1 MLTNEQLDATAK
13 ALGLGEPTG
22 VELDEVIGKRANPAT
37 KEELYDGIGE
47 YWNPGDQILAAIG
60 QSENR
65 FTPMQMAS
73 YISTIA
79 NDGTRL
85 ACTFLSRVVSSDY
98 STLVE
103 ENTPEVLSVLEISED
118 TMGAIMDG
126 MKSVADTGIAVDYF
140 RGYTLVDVAAKTGT
154 AEHGSG
160 GSNHGA
166 FACIA
171 PADDPQIVIFV
182 YGEKIG
188 TGGYLAN
195 VAKAIM
201 DVYFTQDAASEMV
214 TYENRVG

>member
-1 MLTNEQLDATAK
+1 
-13 ALGLGEPTG
+13 
-22 VELDEVIGKRANPAT
+22 
-37 KEELYDGIGE
+37 
-47 YWNPGDQILAAIG
+47 
-60 QSENR
+60 
-65 FTPMQMAS
+65 MAS
-73 YISTIA
+73 YIATIA
-79 NDGTRL
+79 NGGTRV

-103 ENTPEVLSVLEISED
+103 ENYPEVLSVVPMSES
-118 TMGAIMDG
+118 TREAIVTG
-126 MKSVADTGIAVDYF
+126 MKSVVDSGTAVDYF
-140 RGYTLVDVAAKTGT
+140 RGYTLVDVAGKTGT

-166 FACIA
+166 FACFA
-171 PADDPQIVIFV
+171 PADQPEIAIFV

-201 DVYFTQDAASEMV
+201 DVYFSGDAASEMI